1 MAAYRMTPAR
11 RAALE
16 KAQAASAR
24 KRRKGG
30 NRRRTSRSRNRKALA
45 VVAVAGAV
53 GGTVAAQHVVSR
65 QAVNRRIVARHV
77 ELASYQHQRLNSLR
91 AGAFPT
97 TALTNPPFDADA
109 ARHEAIQLLSRT
121 KRRKKRT

>member
-24 KRRKGG
+24 KRRKGTKS
-30 NRRRTSRSRNRKALA
+30 RAARLRSRKTLA

-53 GGTVAAQHVVSR
+53 GGTVAAKHVVSAR
-65 QAVNRRIVARHV
+65 AVDRRIIAKHV
-77 ELASYQHQRLNSLR
+77 ELASYQHRRLTSLR

-109 ARHEAIQLLSRT
+109 ARLEAIRILNT
-121 KRRKKRT
+121 TRKKRRT